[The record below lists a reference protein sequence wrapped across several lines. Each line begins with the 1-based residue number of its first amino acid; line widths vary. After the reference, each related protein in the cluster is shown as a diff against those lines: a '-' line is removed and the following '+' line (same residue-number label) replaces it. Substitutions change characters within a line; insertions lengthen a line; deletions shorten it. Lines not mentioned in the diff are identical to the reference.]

1 MRPQSLSPLLL
12 SGLLLFSPL
21 MTLAGRS
28 QTSSDPFLLAQS
40 LACENYSPEAA
51 RQEIILMSAID
62 QAQRE
67 RSQNGFG
74 LSNLKDTLGLLSRV
88 APGGGRDIEKVFGIL
103 EQVIAVTG
111 ADIPEGNNDN
121 SMTELIETVGD
132 RVFSIISRT
141 SGDLEPTEVMG
152 MLMEVA
158 SEVQTLRASLPRS
171 SGQEIASLNRELE
184 SLRRQCREGINA
196 TSPLP
201 SSPSSQPPTSSRPPV
216 AATLNNPF
224 MRACE
229 GQGGTISTYYEGER
243 VSEEE
248 TELQYSKMVECIPG
262 ETAMSGE
269 VLRSACSESNGTWL
283 ESRSIPL
290 CRF

>member
-1 MRPQSLSPLLL
+1 MSLKSFSPLLL
-12 SGLLLFSPL
+12 SGLLLLSPS
-21 MTLAGRS
+21 MTSAGRS
-28 QTSSDPFLLAQS
+28 QTSPDRLLLAQS
-40 LACENYSPEAA
+40 LTCENYSPEAA
-51 RQEIILMSAID
+51 RQELILMSAIE
-62 QAQRE
+62 QAERE
-67 RSQNGFG
+67 RSQSGFG
-74 LSNLKDTLGLLSRV
+74 LANLKDMIGLFSRF
-88 APGGGRDIEKVFGIL
+88 APEGSRDIEKIAGIL
-103 EQVIAVTG
+103 EQVIGFTG
-111 ADIPEGNNDN
+111 AEIPEGNTDD

-158 SEVQTLRASLPRS
+158 SEVQVLRARQPQS

-184 SLRRQCREGINA
+184 ALRRQCTEGINA

-201 SSPSSQPPTSSRPPV
+201 SSPSSPPPSRSPV
-216 AATLNNPF
+216 TAAANNPF

-229 GQGGTISTYYEGER
+229 DQGGTISTYYEGER
-243 VSEEE
+243 TSEDD

-262 ETAMSGE
+262 TTAMNGE
-269 VLRSACSESNGTWL
+269 VLRSACDEANGAWI

>member
-1 MRPQSLSPLLL
+1 MRPKYLSPLFL
-12 SGLLLFSPL
+12 SGLLVLSPL

-28 QTSSDPFLLAQS
+28 QTSSDPFAQS

-51 RQEIILMSAID
+51 RQEIVLMSAID

-74 LSNLKDTLGLLSRV
+74 LSNLKDMLGLLSRV
-88 APGGGRDIEKVFGIL
+88 APEGGGDIEKVFGIF

-121 SMTELIETVGD
+121 SMTELVETVGD
-132 RVFSIISRT
+132 RVFSVISRT
-141 SGDLEPTEVMG
+141 SGDMEPTEVMG

-158 SEVQTLRASLPRS
+158 SEVQTLRASMPQS

-184 SLRRQCREGINA
+184 ALRRQCRGGIGS

-201 SSPSSQPPTSSRPPV
+201 SSPSSRPPTSSRPPV
-216 AATLNNPF
+216 AAISDGPF
-224 MRACE
+224 MQACE

-243 VSEEE
+243 ASEDD

-269 VLRSACSESNGTWL
+269 VLRSACSESSGTWI